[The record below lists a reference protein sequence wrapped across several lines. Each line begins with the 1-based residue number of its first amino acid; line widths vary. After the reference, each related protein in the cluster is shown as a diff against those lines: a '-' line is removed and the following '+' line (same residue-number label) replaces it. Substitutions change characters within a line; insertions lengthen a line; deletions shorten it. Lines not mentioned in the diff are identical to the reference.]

1 MTDKAIREQ
10 LQKMRHEMI
19 FSQLDDQDIENI
31 SSFFE
36 LITYPAHAIIFKEG
50 ELGDFIGFVVAGK
63 LEVKKQTEFKGN
75 QLIIAILG
83 TGALVGELS
92 IFDQHKRSAT
102 VEAVED
108 TVMLILRNESL
119 EKLMLQHP
127 FPAIKILKNLIRILS
142 LRLRKATER
151 LTTIF

>member
-1 MTDKAIREQ
+1 MKNNIIKEHLDKLRS
-10 LQKMRHEMI
+10 EMI
-19 FSQLDDQDIENI
+19 FSFIGDDDAEKVIP
-31 SSFFE
+31 FFDSVD
-36 LITYPAHAIIFKEG
+36 YPVGAVIFKEG
-50 ELGDFIGFVVAGK
+50 EAGDFIGFVVSGK

-75 QLIIAILG
+75 QLIIALLSS
-83 TGALVGELS
+83 GALVGELS

-108 TVMLILRNESL
+108 TTMLILRNKAL
-119 EKLMLQHP
+119 DALIQQHP
-127 FPAIKILKNLIRILS
+127 YTGIKLLKGLIRILS

>member
-1 MTDKAIREQ
+1 MKNNIIKEHLDKLRS
-10 LQKMRHEMI
+10 EMI
-19 FSQLDDQDIENI
+19 FSFIEDEDAEKVI
-31 SSFFE
+31 PFFE
-36 LITYPAHAIIFKEG
+36 SVDYPVGAVIFKEG
-50 ELGDFIGFVVAGK
+50 DAGDFIGFVVSGK

-75 QLIIAILG
+75 QLIIALLSS
-83 TGALVGELS
+83 GALVGELS

-108 TVMLILRNESL
+108 TTMLILRSRSL
-119 EKLMLQHP
+119 EALIQQHP
-127 FPAIKILKNLIRILS
+127 YTGIKLLKGLIRILS